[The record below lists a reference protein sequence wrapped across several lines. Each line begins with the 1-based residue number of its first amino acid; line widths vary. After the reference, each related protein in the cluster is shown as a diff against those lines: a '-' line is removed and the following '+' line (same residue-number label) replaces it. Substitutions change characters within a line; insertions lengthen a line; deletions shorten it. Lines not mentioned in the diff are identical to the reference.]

1 MVLTI
6 CKRLNVDPAK
16 VMVIG
21 DTASDLKMARAAGA
35 GLAVGV
41 LSGVSS
47 TKHLM
52 PHADALI
59 ESVDELHAYVEA
71 LAEHES
77 HLKQNGLNTDFA
89 F

>member
-1 MVLTI
+1 LSSS
-6 CKRLNVDPAK
+6 K

-21 DTASDLKMARAAGA
+21 DTTSDMKMARAAGA

-47 TKHLM
+47 PKDLI
-52 PHADALI
+52 PYADVLI
-59 ESVDELHAYVEA
+59 ESVVELHAYAER

-77 HLKQNGLNTDFA
+77 ARKRNGLHPDYA